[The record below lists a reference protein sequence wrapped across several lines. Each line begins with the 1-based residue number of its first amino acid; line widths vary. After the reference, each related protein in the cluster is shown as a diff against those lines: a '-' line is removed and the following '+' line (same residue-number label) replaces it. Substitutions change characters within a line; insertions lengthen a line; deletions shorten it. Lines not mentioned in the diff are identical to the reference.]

1 MSRAVRPLPRP
12 TALSRP
18 FWDGC
23 LEGRLLVQRC
33 ARCARCFF
41 IPSAFCPHCLGTDYE
56 WVESS
61 GRGRV
66 VTYTVVWRPPTPAFD
81 PPYVVAVVR
90 LEEGYDMFTNIVDVE
105 PDADPGT
112 SLIGAA
118 VRVRFH
124 RESEDI
130 ALPFFEL
137 ATEQQP

>member
-1 MSRAVRPLPRP
+1 MRPLPRP

-23 LEGRLLVQRC
+23 RDGRLLVQHC
-33 ARCARCFF
+33 TNCARCFF
-41 IPSAFCPHCLGTDYE
+41 IPSAFCPHCLDTAYE

-61 GRGRV
+61 GRGHI
-66 VTYTVVWRPPTPAFD
+66 VTCTVVWRPPTPAFD

-90 LEEGYDMFTNIVDVE
+90 LEEGYEMFTNIVDAE
-105 PDADPGT
+105 PEAD
-112 SLIGAA
+112 LIGAA

-124 RESEDI
+124 QESEDV

-137 ATEQQP
+137 AATGRRP